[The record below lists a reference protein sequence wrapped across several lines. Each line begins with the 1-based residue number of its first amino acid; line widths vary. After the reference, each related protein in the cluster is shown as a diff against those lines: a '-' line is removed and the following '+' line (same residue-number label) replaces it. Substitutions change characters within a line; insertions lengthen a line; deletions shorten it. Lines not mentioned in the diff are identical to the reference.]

1 MKKQNGITL
10 IALVITIIVLLI
22 LAGVSI
28 AMLTGDNGILTK
40 ATDSKTATSK
50 AEVMEKINMELNGQM
65 ANAMAEDPF
74 DAVDTIKKNLGLDNG
89 KINGYTISVE
99 LGGTKTTEYDTGNTV
114 TITITDAE
122 TGEFQETIGKVM
134 YDTTNSKWTI
144 TPVKVKA
151 DTTTPTEPTT
161 PGA

>member
-50 AEVMEKINMELNGQM
+50 AEVMERINMELNGQM
-65 ANAMAEDPF
+65 ANAMAGDPF
-74 DAVDTIKKNLGLDNG
+74 DDKATIEKNLGLENN
-89 KINGYTISVE
+89 KINGYTI
-99 LGGTKTTEYDTGNTV
+99 TV
-114 TITITDAE
+114 TADTTKATTLETTATVSIAITSDNKADFSVS
-122 TGEFQETIGKVM
+122 TGEVKYE
-134 YDTTNSKWTI
+134 NSQWKI

-151 DTTTPTEPTT
+151 DTTTTTEP
-161 PGA
+161 